1 MKMKFKSVSCH
12 LAAVL
17 LTIGICASPA
27 EAARQPLDKIVAVI
41 NSEVIT
47 QNELNGRVDQFEAQ
61 LKRQKRAVPARDVFE
76 RQMLERIIYEKVQLQ
91 YARETSL
98 RIDDATLERAVERVA
113 ANNKLTVEQFRA
125 ALKKDDIDW
134 TRFREELRNEMTLT
148 RLREREVDS
157 RTTVSDAEIDAYVS
171 ASAADR
177 NNAQEVNVSHILL
190 RAPEGANAETWRRL
204 QQKAEDI
211 LARARNGED
220 FGRLAAASSDAPDA
234 LNGGSLGWRTADRL
248 PTLYA
253 DAIRM
258 LQPGGLTPV
267 LRSPAGLHIVKVLE
281 VRGADRDGP
290 QVVQKTH
297 VRHILIKTSE
307 LVSDAE
313 ARQRLEQI
321 RERIVKGASFAEQAK
336 RYSGDGSAPRG
347 GDLGWMGP
355 GDTVPEFEKAMDSL
369 KPGEVSQPVQSPFGW
384 HLVEVL
390 ERKSEDV
397 SDERRRNEA
406 RQALVARKSDEAYD
420 EFVRQLRDKAFV
432 ELRPPYADD
441 KGVAAGAQ

>member
-1 MKMKFKSVSCH
+1 MKMMFKSVSCRFVAFL
-12 LAAVL
+12 LALGVCTGTAQ
-17 LTIGICASPA
+17 
-27 EAARQPLDKIVAVI
+27 AARQPLDKIVAVI

-47 QNELNGRVDQFEAQ
+47 QNELAGRVDQFEAQ
-61 LKRQKRAVPARDVFE
+61 LKRQKRPVPPRDVFE

-98 RIDDATLERAVERVA
+98 RVDDATLERAVERVA

-125 ALKKDDIDW
+125 ALKKDDVDW
-134 TRFREELRNEMTLT
+134 TRFREELRNEMTLS

-157 RTTVSDAEIDAYVS
+157 RTMVSDAEIDAYM
-171 ASAADR
+171 SAAASDR
-177 NNAQEVNVSHILL
+177 SSGQEVSVAHILL

-211 LARARNGED
+211 LARARQGDD
-220 FGRLAAASSDAPDA
+220 FSRLAAANSDAPDA

-267 LRSPAGLHIVKVLE
+267 LRSPAGLHIVKVIDL
-281 VRGADRDGP
+281 RGADNKGP

-297 VRHILIKTSE
+297 ARHILIKTGE

-313 ARQRLEQI
+313 ARQRLEQV
-321 RERIVKGASFAEQAK
+321 RERIAKGADFAEQAK

-355 GDTVPEFEKAMDSL
+355 GDTVPDFEKAMDAL
-369 KPGEVSQPVQSPFGW
+369 KPGEISQPVQSPFGW
-384 HLVEVL
+384 HLIQVI

-432 ELRPPYADD
+432 EVRPPYADD
-441 KGVAAGAQ
+441 KGTVAGAQ